1 MNAFELNKIAAAVL
15 LAGVIAMTAGLV
27 AKLLVSQPH
36 HVEPVIVATGAEA
49 AVAAG
54 DEELPPTAPLMADA
68 SVEAGQ
74 KSASKCSACHTFEKG
89 CANKVGPNLHGI
101 LGANIALLD
110 KFSYSSRSE
119 ARRAGKECV
128 RKCSTRW
135 YASQ

>member
-54 DEELPPTAPLMADA
+54 DEELPPIAPLMADA

-89 CANKVGPNLHGI
+89 G
-101 LGANIALLD
+101 
-110 KFSYSSRSE
+110 RSE
-119 ARRAGKECV
+119 ARRVGKECV
-128 RKCSTRW
+128 RTCRLRR
-135 YASQ
+135 YPYH